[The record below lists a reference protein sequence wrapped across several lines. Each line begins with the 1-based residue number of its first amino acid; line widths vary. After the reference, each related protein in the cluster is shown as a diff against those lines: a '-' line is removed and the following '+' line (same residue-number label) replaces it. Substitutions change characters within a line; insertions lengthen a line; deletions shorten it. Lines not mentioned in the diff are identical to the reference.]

1 MKKLFI
7 LLLLVAGASPLAAD
21 EPLRLTLRDHKF
33 VPEQIE
39 APAHVKFKL
48 LIKNEGDSAIE
59 WESDELDREEMV
71 EPGEERGVFL
81 GPLEPGTYPFYDD
94 RHQATKGT
102 LIVK

>member
-1 MKKLFI
+1 MKKLFV
-7 LLLLVAGASPLAAD
+7 LLLLAIAASPLAAD
-21 EPLRLTLRDHKF
+21 EPLRLAVRDHKF

-59 WESDELDREEMV
+59 WESDELDREEVV

-81 GPLEPGTYPFYDD
+81 GPLDPGKYPFYDD
-94 RHQATKGT
+94 RHQAAKGL